1 MTRTLFI
8 LGGTGFI
15 GRATV
20 AAAIESGWKVTALA
34 RADEGAARLRAAE
47 ARPVLGDVAWPD
59 AWIDEARGAT
69 ALIDL
74 VQPKLP
80 TRMSPSA
87 MATVSRERQAGT
99 AGILTALRGLPAA
112 DRPLLFS
119 ISGIDDLH
127 ADSRGVVDH
136 RSPLRDRPRGFGR
149 IGLPVRRLI
158 EQSGLDTVY
167 LYLGFVYGPG
177 KAFAAQYVDGL
188 RTGTARVV
196 GRGDNYLPLTQVE
209 DAARAIVHLAGQPRA
224 ALAGRNVVI
233 TDGADP
239 TQRELLDYTA
249 DLMGVKHASR
259 APAPLVALVA
269 GRVTVEM
276 IARDVHA
283 DPAALLATGFA
294 FRYPSYREGVPA
306 ALATLGHAPGTV
318 SLGCAEVERQ
328 APIRGRHHRRL
339 TGTAMPQQESA

>member
-8 LGGTGFI
+8 LGATGFI

-20 AAAIESGWKVTALA
+20 VAAIAAGWRVIALA
-34 RADEGAARLRAAE
+34 RSDEGAARLRADG
-47 ARPVLGDVAWPD
+47 ARPVLGDVARPG

-74 VQPKLP
+74 VQPNLP
-80 TRMSPSA
+80 TRMSRSA
-87 MATVSRERQAGT
+87 MDRVSRERQAGT

-112 DRPLLFS
+112 DRPLLCS
-119 ISGIDDLH
+119 ISGLDDLQ
-127 ADSRGVVDH
+127 ADGRGVVDH
-136 RSPLRDRPRGFGR
+136 CSPLRDRPRGFGR

-158 EQSGLDTVY
+158 EQSGLETAY

-177 KAFAAQYVDGL
+177 KVFAAQYVDGL
-188 RTGTARVV
+188 RAGKAPVV
-196 GRGDNYLPLTQVE
+196 GRGDNYLPLTHVE

-224 ALAGRNVVI
+224 ALVGRTFVI

-239 TQRELLDYTA
+239 TQRALLDYTA
-249 DLMGVKHASR
+249 GLMGVKRASR

-269 GRVTVEM
+269 GRVTVEV

-283 DPAALLATGFA
+283 DPAALLGTGFA

-306 ALATLGHAPGTV
+306 TLAALGHAPG
-318 SLGCAEVERQ
+318 AA
-328 APIRGRHHRRL
+328 APAAPASR
-339 TGTAMPQQESA
+339 S

>member
-8 LGGTGFI
+8 LGATGFI

-20 AAAIESGWKVTALA
+20 ASAIEAGWRVTALA
-34 RADEGAARLRAAE
+34 RSDEGAARLRAAG
-47 ARPVLGDVAWPD
+47 ARPVLGDVARPD

-80 TRMSPSA
+80 TRMSRSA
-87 MATVSRERQAGT
+87 IAKVSRERQAGT

-112 DRPLLFS
+112 ERPLLFS

-127 ADSRGVVDH
+127 ADGRGVVDH
-136 RSPLRDRPRGFGR
+136 RSPLRDGPRGFGR
-149 IGLPVRRLI
+149 IGIPVRRLI
-158 EQSGLDTVY
+158 EQSGLDTAYLY

-177 KAFAAQYVDGL
+177 KVFAAQYVDGL
-188 RTGTARVV
+188 RAGKAPVV
-196 GRGDNYLPLTQVE
+196 GRGDNYLPLTHVE

-224 ALAGRNVVI
+224 ALVGRNVVI

-239 TQRELLDYTA
+239 TQRALLDYTA
-249 DLMGVKHASR
+249 GLMGVKRASR

-269 GRVTVEM
+269 GRVTVEV
-276 IARDVHA
+276 ITRDVHA
-283 DPAALLATGFA
+283 VPAALLATGFA

-306 ALATLGHAPGTV
+306 TLTTLGHTPGAA
-318 SLGCAEVERQ
+318 SPA
-328 APIRGRHHRRL
+328 A
-339 TGTAMPQQESA
+339 